1 MTHRARR
8 SDLLLA
14 LGGLV
19 GLVAFILLYR
29 TASPQAAVPVEVNRE
44 EALVRARAFLGERRT
59 QAEAWKEATVFDGNT
74 ESLVFLQRTLGL
86 SEASRWARTEVPI
99 WRWAHRWFQPQK
111 KEEWLVHV
119 GVDGS
124 IVGFQHLIEEAAEG
138 ADLEQ
143 EQALELAQAFMLE
156 RGWTLADF
164 DRVEASSE
172 KLDNRTDHRFT
183 WEKRGS
189 SISWREDDPE
199 AGTGSVRTT
208 VTVKGDE
215 VGGYRHFLRVPEE
228 FSRDLDSTL
237 SVGTVIALG
246 SLGLTFV
253 LLLIALGITIA
264 RHRHDDIRWRP
275 ALNAAI
281 LVAVLFAIA
290 AVTSWP
296 TIKFSYPTEL
306 PWVAFGASLVFGLL
320 FLAAVYGLWVLFTA
334 GAGESLGRGS
344 FPESVAGWLEAA
356 RGKLFSPTMVAA
368 SLRGYALGFLI
379 LGYLTVFYV
388 IARQYF
394 GAWLPAEGP
403 QSEIFNNSLPFLAP
417 LTVSLVAATT
427 EELTYRLF
435 GISLVKRYLRST
447 ALALLIPAVIW
458 AFAHSNYPV
467 FPVYV
472 RGIELTIGGI
482 IFGLG
487 FLHLGLLACIVAH
500 FVIDA
505 ILIGMPLL
513 TSGNTAYLV
522 SGVIVMGIALLP
534 AALGLVARRR
544 GPPDDTSPVSTSTP

>member
-1 MTHRARR
+1 MTHHARR

-14 LGGLV
+14 LGGVV
-19 GLVAFILLYR
+19 GLAAFILFYR
-29 TASPQAAVPVEVNRE
+29 TASPQAAVNVEVNRD
-44 EALVRARAFLGERRT
+44 EALVRARAFLGQRGA
-59 QAEAWKEATVFDGNT
+59 QVDAWKEAAIFSGNT

-86 SEASRWARTEVPI
+86 SEASRWARSEVPI
-99 WRWAHRWFQPQK
+99 WRWAHRWFQPQE
-111 KEEWLVHV
+111 KEEWLVSV

-124 IVGFQHLIEEAAEG
+124 ITGFRHLIEEAAEG
-138 ADLEQ
+138 EDLEQ

-156 RGWTLADF
+156 RGWALADF

-183 WEKRGS
+183 WEKKGS
-189 SISWREDDPE
+189 SITWREGDPE
-199 AGTGSVRTT
+199 AGTGSVRVT
-208 VTVKGDE
+208 VEVKGDQ

-264 RHRHDDIRWRP
+264 RYRNDDVRWRP
-275 ALNAAI
+275 ALTAAI
-281 LVAVLFAIA
+281 VVAALFAIA
-290 AVTSWP
+290 AATSWP
-296 TIKFSYPTEL
+296 TVKFSYPTEL
-306 PWVAFGASLVFGLL
+306 PWAAFGASLVFGLL
-320 FLAAVYGLWVLFTA
+320 FLAAIYGLWVLFTA
-334 GAGESLGRGS
+334 AAGESLGRSS
-344 FPESVAGWLEAA
+344 FPESLAGWLEAV
-356 RGKLFSPTMVAA
+356 RGKLVTPTMAAA

-388 IARQYF
+388 VARTYF

-403 QSEIFNNSLPFLAP
+403 QSDIFNNSLPFLAP

-435 GISLVKRYLRST
+435 GISLVKRYLKST
-447 ALALLIPAVIW
+447 ALALLIPAAIW

-472 RGIELTIGGI
+472 RGIELTIGGV

-500 FVIDA
+500 FAIDA

-513 TSGNTAYLV
+513 TSGNTAYVV
-522 SGVIVMGIALLP
+522 SGIIVMGIALVP
-534 AALGLVARRR
+534 AALGLVARGKAHPAER
-544 GPPDDTSPVSTSTP
+544 TSDAPV